1 MYHRMNKLFTG
12 KKLLVLAGHA
22 TSSCEIVEYAKSQGA
37 YVIVTDYLEPMYS
50 PAKQLAD
57 ESWMISTADV
67 DLLEKRA
74 REYDIDGIF
83 TGTND
88 FHIERAIEL
97 CERLNLPFYCNREQ
111 WEICNNKQHFKQLC
125 RNHDVP
131 VIPEYNL
138 THEFLRGDLDKI
150 QYPVILKP
158 VDSGGSKGISVC
170 YDENE
175 LIDAYNKALSYSTSK
190 HVIVERYM
198 SGTEAVLYCTIQDGY
213 VSLSAMCDRYTNREQ
228 NGLAPLPT
236 AYIFPS
242 RYLSTYLKLDHKNV
256 QKMYQSIGLKNGF
269 IFLQAFIDNDRLCCY
284 EMGCRIAGAQGHKI
298 VSAVNDINAL
308 QMLVNYQLTGIMS
321 GWDVRVAD
329 NPKFPK
335 MACKLTPLLKTG
347 KIGRIIG
354 LDKIEKLPG
363 VKEIV
368 PVHKEG
374 DIIDKEG
381 TLEQILVRI
390 FLTADSKYSLATVI
404 DQIQNT
410 LQVTDENGQNM
421 LLNGFDTRTL
431 TENDYY

>member
-1 MYHRMNKLFTG
+1 MNKLFSG

-22 TSSCEIVEYAKSQGA
+22 ISSCEIVEYAKSQGA
-37 YVIVTDYLEPMYS
+37 HVIVTDYLDPIDS

-57 ESWMISTADV
+57 EDWMISTADV
-67 DLLEKRA
+67 DLLEKCA
-74 REYDIDGIF
+74 RGYGIDGIF

-97 CERLNLPFYCNREQ
+97 CERLNLPFYCTREQ
-111 WEICNNKQHFKQLC
+111 WDICNNKQRFKQLC
-125 RNHDVP
+125 RNHDIS
-131 VIPEYNL
+131 VIPEYHL
-138 THEFLRGDLDKI
+138 THEFLRADLDKI

-175 LIDAYNKALSYSTSK
+175 LIDAYNKAISYSTSK
-190 HVIVERYM
+190 RVIVERYM
-198 SGTEAVLYCTIQDGY
+198 NGTETVLYYTIQNGY
-213 VSLSAMCDRYTNREQ
+213 VSLSAMCDRYTNTEQ
-228 NGLAPLPT
+228 VGLAPLPT

-242 RYLSTYLKLDHKNV
+242 RHLSTYLELDHKNV
-256 QKMYQSIGLKNGF
+256 QQMYQSIGLKNGF
-269 IFLQAFIDNDRLCCY
+269 IFLQAFIDNDRICCY

-298 VSAVNDINAL
+298 ISAVNDINAL
-308 QMLVNYQLTGIMS
+308 QMLVNYHLTGKMS
-321 GWDVRVAD
+321 GWDVRTAD

-347 KIGRIIG
+347 KIDSIIG
-354 LDKIEKLPG
+354 LDEIEELPG

-374 DIIDKEG
+374 DIVDKEG
-381 TLEQILVRI
+381 TLEQIFVRI
-390 FLTADSKYSLATVI
+390 FLVADNKYSLATVI

-410 LQVTDENGQNM
+410 LQVKDENGQNM
-421 LLNGFDTRTL
+421 LLNGFDTRIL
-431 TENDYY
+431 TKGDYY